1 MRLRFVLAGLAA
13 LALAGCAEDRKAPYD
28 EIAAR
33 AYAHDGPPSIT
44 LYSMIS
50 TRDGSGAHSALMVNA
65 SQRVLFDPAGS
76 FELPFIPE
84 RGDVH
89 YGFTPRVQSV
99 YIDFHARE
107 TFDVV
112 EQTIVVSPEVAAQAL
127 SLVQQNGAVSP
138 AMCTAS
144 ITQIL
149 RKLPGFESLSQTLFP
164 KNLHNQIAKVPGVE
178 TRRISDDDADDN
190 HGVLF
195 RARDLT
201 AEAAF

>member
-1 MRLRFVLAGLAA
+1 MLLAGVAA

-33 AYAHDGPPSIT
+33 AYVHDGPPSVTIYT
-44 LYSMIS
+44 VLS

-76 FELPFIPE
+76 FELPSVPE

-89 YGFTPRVQSV
+89 YGFAPRIQSV
-99 YIDFHARE
+99 YIDFHARQ

-112 EQTIVVSPEVAAQAL
+112 EQTILVSPEVAAQAL
-127 SLVQQNGAVSP
+127 SLVQQNGAVGP
-138 AMCTAS
+138 ARCTSS
-144 ITQIL
+144 IVAIL
-149 RKLPGFESLSQTLFP
+149 RQLPGFQNVSGTAFP
-164 KNLHNQIAKVPGVE
+164 RQLYRQIAQLPGVTE
-178 TRRISDDDADDN
+178 RRITDDDADDN

-195 RARDLT
+195 EARDIA
-201 AEAAF
+201 AELGI